1 MADPT
6 SRPAR
11 PIGRI
16 LESALY
22 VGDMQRARE
31 FYVDLLGFA
40 PLLDSARLLALSVS
54 GTSVLLL
61 FQSGATEEPLH
72 TPGGVVPPH
81 GAAGEQHLAFAISAD
96 SLDEWESRFADA
108 GVRIES
114 RVTWP
119 RGGVSLYVRDPDGHS
134 LELATPGVWEI
145 Y

>member
-1 MADPT
+1 MWVI
-6 SRPAR
+6 S
-11 PIGRI
+11 RI

-22 VGDMQRARE
+22 VSDMQRARD
-31 FYVDLLGFA
+31 FYVDLLGFT
-40 PLLDSARLLALSVS
+40 PLLESSRLLALSVS

-61 FQSGATEEPLH
+61 FHAGATEEPLP

-96 SLDEWESRFADA
+96 SLHEWESRFDGA